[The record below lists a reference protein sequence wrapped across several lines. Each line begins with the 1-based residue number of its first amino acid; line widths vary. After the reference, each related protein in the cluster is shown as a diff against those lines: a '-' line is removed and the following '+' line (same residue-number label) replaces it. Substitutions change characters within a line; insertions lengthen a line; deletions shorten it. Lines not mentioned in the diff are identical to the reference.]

1 MSLCYDFQK
10 WTMITLASVAISL
23 TIGLISLAYG
33 QELNTTQQ
41 DQNNTEIGTLM
52 KYKGQLYCYDETTTT
67 KKEVIEAI
75 KNDWM
80 TEETE
85 IQNELLNFDDETL
98 SLKVCQG
105 MIAEGHFTNE
115 DYNDC
120 IEGKLTLKFK

>member
-41 DQNNTEIGTLM
+41 EQNNTEIGTLM
-52 KYKGQLYCYDETTTT
+52 KQKGQLYCYDETTTT

-115 DYNDC
+115 DYNDY